1 MQRAL
6 PAADDD
12 AAQAVLIQGQPAQQ
26 AGEPTA
32 DNRAIKLH
40 PGAPVAIR
48 TGRGRPSG

>member
-26 AGEPTA
+26 AGEPAA
-32 DNRAIKLH
+32 DNRAIKLNT
-40 PGAPVAIR
+40 GAPVAIR